1 MTKQQQNN
9 VYRLAKAIGGTQ
21 RAVQELRKMEPA
33 PLLYIKE
40 LEAMVEKLVYYLKN
54 EIDVDR
60 E

>member
-9 VYRLAKAIGGTQ
+9 VYRLAKAIGETQ

-54 EIDVDR
+54 EIDS